1 MLFLSNTVVK
11 SPKKHENSAPKNVP
25 PKTSVFLLFLA
36 MTKPNAKNIAEKTA
50 SIFPNDLLSAS
61 PSLIIIETPIKAI
74 SMDIQ
79 TTLWGFSLI
88 QNQPIQPAKIGD
100 IESRNNVDA
109 IDVLSIE
116 KTYVKN
122 AKEKQMPIKKSFLSK
137 LFSTLKGGLFLL
149 THTKVSMT
157 KLIPIE
163 R

>member
-1 MLFLSNTVVK
+1 
-11 SPKKHENSAPKNVP
+11 
-25 PKTSVFLLFLA
+25 
-36 MTKPNAKNIAEKTA
+36 
-50 SIFPNDLLSAS
+50 
-61 PSLIIIETPIKAI
+61 
-74 SMDIQ
+74 MDIQ

-137 LFSTLKGGLFLL
+137 LLSSSAIGDHSYNASALL
-149 THTKVSMT
+149 LNGKS
-157 KLIPIE
+157 L
-163 R
+163 